1 MEINE
6 ELEMLGRAAFVAI
19 QTSGADLDGARTW
32 RDYFRPMVDN
42 PNNPKGLDFY
52 ADHIS
57 DEIQE
62 IIASQDEEIN
72 RLEDEV
78 TRLENEVTRLE
89 DEVTRLEDEVTRLED
104 ILEENGI
111 EH

>member
-6 ELEMLGRAAFVAI
+6 ELEMLGRAAFAAI

-32 RDYFRPMVDN
+32 RDYFRPLVN
-42 PNNPKGLDFY
+42 TENSLDFY

-57 DEIQE
+57 DEIRE
-62 IIASQDEEIN
+62 MTDSQDEEIN

-89 DEVTRLEDEVTRLED
+89 DV
-104 ILEENGI
+104 LEENGI
-111 EH
+111 EY